1 MKSTHTQQA
10 LHCTSD
16 LEAFMNLI
24 VCATH
29 EDQFQ
34 ASVQAMAQIKQL
46 HGDVVQDSLNKWPSI
61 FTGHSWIINR
71 KTPAHRDS
79 GGFISGFDYLSIFG
93 TASSIIKLRDINIT
107 AQYNPGT
114 VVALPGKVLV
124 HEVEGWRGGNRVCV
138 ARWIRRRVLKTHG
151 VADIAWPK
159 IADFT
164 TRFQW

>member
-1 MKSTHTQQA
+1 
-10 LHCTSD
+10 
-16 LEAFMNLI
+16 MNLV

-34 ASVQAMAQIKQL
+34 ASVRGMAQIKQL
-46 HGDVVQDSLNKWPSI
+46 NGDVVRDSLKKWPSI

-93 TASSIIKLRDINIT
+93 TASSIIKLWDINIT

-124 HEVEGWRGGNRVCV
+124 HEVERWGEGDRVCV
-138 ARWIRRRVLKTHG
+138 ARWIRGRLLKMHG
-151 VADIAWPK
+151 VTGIGWPK
-159 IADFT
+159 LADFSNVGA
-164 TRFQW
+164 RGGVEDI